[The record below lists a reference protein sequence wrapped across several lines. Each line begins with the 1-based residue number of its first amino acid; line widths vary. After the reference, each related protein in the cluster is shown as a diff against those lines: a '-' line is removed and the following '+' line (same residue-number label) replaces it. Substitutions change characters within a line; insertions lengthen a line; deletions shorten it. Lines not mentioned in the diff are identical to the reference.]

1 MTKLSQETFTRSLLS
16 STVAV
21 VEWMS
26 MGKALALLIVALFLT
41 SLVMFQPAP
50 MKAQTQNSLV
60 FDDFNGAN
68 LDSGKWTIEQGPKES
83 SGSVTVADSFLSL
96 TSDEG
101 GFPRVVSATDP
112 FPATGDFA
120 VDFDITYTRI
130 TDWGDGI
137 WISQGPFVPSQDH
150 IYANILQVWATT
162 TDGVTMYLL
171 GKEVYRDS
179 LYTHPTPWGYWNTSK
194 IEIRLQYSNA
204 MYTLFTNGVEVA
216 SGASGL
222 RADVFGFGLCVF
234 PGMPSSQP
242 HIWSNFKTDSV
253 RVLPSA
259 SVTLSSSPISPSLGF
274 KVDIK
279 GSLMDKDKPLP
290 GSIIV
295 LSYLISGVTTWQPIT
310 SAATDSQGAYIATW
324 SPTATGTYLLKAEW
338 QGDENHGGTYTTRNV
353 SVARGT
359 GDALFLNSALIVSV
373 SLGTAN
379 LNVGQT
385 QLLTAT
391 AIGGSGIYTS
401 YQWYVDGASQSG
413 QTASTFNFSPISA
426 GSYLI
431 TATVTDS
438 TGATSSQSTVA
449 SITALA
455 TPTPTPTASPTSTP
469 TPAATPTPTPTVPE
483 FQSWIILLSLAA
495 MTGTFLLVHFKKQ
508 KH

>member
-1 MTKLSQETFTRSLLS
+1 
-16 STVAV
+16 
-21 VEWMS
+21 
-26 MGKALALLIVALFLT
+26 
-41 SLVMFQPAP
+41 
-50 MKAQTQNSLV
+50 
-60 FDDFNGAN
+60 
-68 LDSGKWTIEQGPKES
+68 
-83 SGSVTVADSFLSL
+83 
-96 TSDEG
+96 
-101 GFPRVVSATDP
+101 
-112 FPATGDFA
+112 
-120 VDFDITYTRI
+120 
-130 TDWGDGI
+130 
-137 WISQGPFVPSQDH
+137 
-150 IYANILQVWATT
+150 
-162 TDGVTMYLL
+162 
-171 GKEVYRDS
+171 
-179 LYTHPTPWGYWNTSK
+179 
-194 IEIRLQYSNA
+194 
-204 MYTLFTNGVEVA
+204 
-216 SGASGL
+216 
-222 RADVFGFGLCVF
+222 
-234 PGMPSSQP
+234 
-242 HIWSNFKTDSV
+242 
-253 RVLPSA
+253 
-259 SVTLSSSPISPSLGF
+259 
-274 KVDIK
+274 
-279 GSLMDKDKPLP
+279 MDKDKPLP